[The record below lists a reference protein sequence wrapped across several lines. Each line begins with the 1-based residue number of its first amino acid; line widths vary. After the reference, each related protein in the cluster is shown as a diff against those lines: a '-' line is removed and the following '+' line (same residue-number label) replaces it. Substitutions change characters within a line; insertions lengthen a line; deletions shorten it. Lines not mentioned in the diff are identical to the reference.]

1 MSKIIAKKKS
11 LHVFGFFR
19 RINSLL
25 LFIAGFQSLAEG
37 CKWLQIVYLWRC
49 TNITDDAIITLA
61 RHCQHI
67 RELNIGSC
75 GNITDASLRAIG
87 ECCSHLKCLDFSR
100 TNVGGLCV

>member
-1 MSKIIAKKKS
+1 MYFVFSGELTHII
-11 LHVFGFFR
+11 V
-19 RINSLL
+19 
-25 LFIAGFQSLAEG
+25 IAGLQSLAEG

-75 GNITDASLRAIG
+75 GNVTDASLRAIG

-100 TNVGGLCV
+100 TNVGGLCLGLCYKY